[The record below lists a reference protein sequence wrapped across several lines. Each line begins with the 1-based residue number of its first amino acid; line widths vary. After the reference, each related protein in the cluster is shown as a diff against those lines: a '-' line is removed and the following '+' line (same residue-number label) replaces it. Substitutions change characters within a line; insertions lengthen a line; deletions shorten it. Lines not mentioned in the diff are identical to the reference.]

1 MTTKET
7 FLHTVSQALG
17 RDTIPTAPTPFEPP
31 NSVQETYYKDVGPA
45 ELRQLFIENSKI
57 AGTLVHQCT
66 LDALNDTILTVISEL
81 GEGPILVAECELL
94 KEHKTV
100 AALGEVHT
108 KVHIWDSEQ
117 SREANIETA
126 ESAGVGVSTVQAA
139 LAETGTVM
147 VYSHGSHGRSVTL
160 LPTTTIFI
168 IREEQIVPRL
178 TGSMHQIMEQQA
190 EGLPASI
197 NFISGASSTADIE
210 LVRVQGVHGPVK
222 IAYIIVD

>member
-1 MTTKET
+1 MTTKDT

-17 RDTIPTAPTPFEPP
+17 RDAIPAAPTPLEYSD
-31 NSVQETYYKDVGPA
+31 SVQEAYYKDAGPA
-45 ELRQLFIENSKI
+45 ELRQLFIENSKV
-57 AGTLVHQCT
+57 AGTLVHECT
-66 LDALNDTILTVISEL
+66 MDALNDTIKTVITEL

-94 KEHKTV
+94 KEQNTV
-100 AALGEVHT
+100 AVLGEIHS
-108 KVHIWDSEQ
+108 KVHIWDTAQ
-117 SREANIETA
+117 SREANIENA

-147 VYSHGSHGRSVTL
+147 VYSHKNHGRSVTL

-178 TGSMHQIMEQQA
+178 TGSMHQIMEHQA
-190 EGLPASI
+190 AGLPASI

-210 LVRVQGVHGPVK
+210 LVRVQGVHGPVQ
-222 IAYIIVD
+222 IAYIIVT